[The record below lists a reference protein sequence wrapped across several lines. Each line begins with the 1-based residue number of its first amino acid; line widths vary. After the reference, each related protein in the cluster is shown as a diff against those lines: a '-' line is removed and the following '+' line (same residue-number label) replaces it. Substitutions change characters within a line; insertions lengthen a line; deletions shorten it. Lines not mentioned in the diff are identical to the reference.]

1 MSALDGLKAGF
12 PPGIGLPG
20 RFNPEPEPATTAS
33 AASSPLRFE
42 GWDARPGKASITGEA
57 RMAGNPAEHR
67 AIAQSIV
74 ELILEPAR

>member
-12 PPGIGLPG
+12 PPGIALPG
-20 RFNPEPEPATTAS
+20 RFNPEPATTAC
-33 AASSPLRFE
+33 AASSTLRFE

-57 RMAGNPAEHR
+57 RLAGNPAEHR

-74 ELILEPAR
+74 DLILEPAR